1 MSSQLL
7 GVIAAVGLAVFV
19 GELLRRGILREKFA
33 VLWLVVALLA
43 VIVAIYPPLLVAVA
57 TALGFAVP
65 ANLLFLLTLMLLLA
79 VSVQLSYEVSRLD
92 RRVSRLAEDHV
103 LLVQRVSELEGS
115 PSPDDG
121 LTAP

>member
-19 GELLRRGILREKFA
+19 AELLRRGILREKFA
-33 VLWLVVALLA
+33 VLWLVVALVA

-65 ANLLFLLTLMLLLA
+65 ANLLFLLTLLLLLA

-103 LLVQRVSELEGS
+103 LLVQRVSELEGRG
-115 PSPDDG
+115 PDDD
-121 LTAP
+121 